1 MIVTAKSQ
9 HLHLLVI
16 QLLDWFTWRVIDCCG
31 FLRIIEGFA
40 TIGSKVANVISNK
53 SLDTSECLW
62 ECLWLCL
69 PSLRRCLL

>member
-40 TIGSKVANVISNK
+40 TIGSKVANVNAFGYTYQACV
-53 SLDTSECLW
+53 DAFC
-62 ECLWLCL
+62 
-69 PSLRRCLL
+69 R